1 MPQKTEEEP
10 IATGPDDV
18 EMLVAEN
25 ASLRDRL
32 LRALAD
38 AENTRRQAEMRV
50 EDTRKFAVADFA
62 REVLIV
68 LDNLERTIAAARSET
83 KNSLEHASLI
93 EGVEATLRILVRT
106 MERFGIRRID
116 ALGQRFDPNLHEA
129 AMAVEDPSKPPSTV
143 IQVLDQGYTIQN
155 RLLRPARVVVTRSK
169 APAELPDDNDLGSE
183 WGTFE

>member
-10 IATGPDDV
+10 IATRPDDV

-38 AENTRRQAEMRV
+38 AENTRRQAERRV
-50 EDTRKFAVADFA
+50 EDIRQFAVADFA

-93 EGVEATLRILVRT
+93 EGVEAILRILVRT

-116 ALGQRFDPNLHEA
+116 ALGQRFDPTFMRPPWLLKTHRSHRA
-129 AMAVEDPSKPPSTV
+129 LSSKSWISATLFR
-143 IQVLDQGYTIQN
+143 IGYSAQ
-155 RLLRPARVVVTRSK
+155 PALS
-169 APAELPDDNDLGSE
+169 
-183 WGTFE
+183 